1 MPNTR
6 ITSPT
11 VIRHE
16 NTLVLQNAR
25 PSGAEDC
32 AKVAQGL
39 RQGHVENRSQD
50 QSLGSLILIGRIER
64 IGFIGEGPQAAPA
77 VPLRRCHNVTP

>member
-1 MPNTR
+1 MGNQ
-6 ITSPT
+6 
-11 VIRHE
+11 

-25 PSGAEDC
+25 PRGAGGC
-32 AKVAQGL
+32 AKVARGL

-50 QSLGSLILIGRIER
+50 QSLGGLILIGRIER

-77 VPLRRCHNVTP
+77 VPLRRCDNVTQ

>member
-1 MPNTR
+1 
-6 ITSPT
+6 
-11 VIRHE
+11 
-16 NTLVLQNAR
+16 
-25 PSGAEDC
+25 
-32 AKVAQGL
+32 VAQGL

-77 VPLRRCHNVTP
+77 VPLRRCHNVTQ